1 MASAVGVARVR
12 APLDLGTKSS
22 KCFQCGEPDS
32 GSRATRKLLGSGRC
46 WPYVAFWEI
55 ESRFLRLTGR
65 QGLCPNGPPGE
76 KIPSFVRV
84 SDNPAGELWR
94 SPKQRAGGVGTAALT
109 PMTAVDPIFRERRL
123 AGRIRSA
130 TRPASKLPE
139 TRKHVACHRFYR
151 FLVTG
156 FSETRSLSPDSV
168 TGFYVETPRMPMRRK
183 QRTCVEPWFMTNAKP
198 AARQIC
204 PRADV
209 SRLPRSP
216 HGDLER
222 AMRM

>member
-1 MASAVGVARVR
+1 MAVSGQLRVHR
-12 APLDLGTKSS
+12 RGGIDL
-22 KCFQCGEPDS
+22 
-32 GSRATRKLLGSGRC
+32 
-46 WPYVAFWEI
+46 
-55 ESRFLRLTGR
+55 
-65 QGLCPNGPPGE
+65 
-76 KIPSFVRV
+76 SFVRV
-84 SDNPAGELWR
+84 ADDPAGELWH

-139 TRKHVACHRFYR
+139 TRKHVACHRI
-151 FLVTG
+151 L
-156 FSETRSLSPDSV
+156 PDSV
-168 TGFYVETPRMPMRRK
+168 TGFDVETPRMPMRRK